1 MLLVTRAD
9 TEAAEAVSDALMVV
23 GLNEDGNASQGE
35 MEMRSP
41 ARELPPAAC
50 AAALRIPSPERRY
63 ASSDRNPLVRGLTW
77 GDVDRETHRRN

>member
-41 ARELPPAAC
+41 ARELPPAAS
-50 AAALRIPSPERRY
+50 ALRTPAPERRY